1 MLYQPQRL
9 VSSLLSKFTCI
20 VAAIALWFIT
30 AEHITIE
37 KTISIP
43 VYLCDN
49 QKEKQD
55 LYTHTVLTIK
65 SRPDTML
72 TSDWSQCGAFISIN
86 TINTSNESIEIPFS
100 SLIVPPGI
108 NVLHCNAIRKQS
120 KV

>member
-1 MLYQPQRL
+1 MLYQPQKL
-9 VSSLLSKFTCI
+9 ASSLLSKLTCTI
-20 VAAIALWFIT
+20 AAITLWFIT

-49 QKEKQD
+49 QEEKQD
-55 LYTHTVLTIK
+55 LYTHTTITIK
-65 SRPDTML
+65 SRPDTVL
-72 TSDWSQCGAFISIN
+72 ISDWKQCGAFISKDI
-86 TINTSNESIEIPFS
+86 INTSGEYIPIPFS